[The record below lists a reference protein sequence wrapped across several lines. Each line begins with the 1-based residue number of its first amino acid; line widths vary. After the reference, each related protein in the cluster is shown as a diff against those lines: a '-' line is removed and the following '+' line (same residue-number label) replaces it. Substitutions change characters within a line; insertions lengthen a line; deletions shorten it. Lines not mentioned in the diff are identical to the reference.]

1 MIPQRLRLRNFM
13 SYGDVPV
20 EVDFDGVHLACLCG
34 PNGHGKSA
42 LLDAVTWALWGRSRA
57 RREDDL
63 VRQGST
69 EMEIEFCFEVAGRGY
84 RVLRKRSLK
93 SVGRTALELQALGD
107 GGYSAMTGASMAETQ
122 SRIDE
127 ILKLSYDVFINS
139 TFLLQGRADEFTV
152 KPPAQ
157 RKEVLGEIL
166 GLAEYERLADRAR
179 ERVRARSARAA
190 VLREELAEK

>member
-1 MIPQRLRLRNFM
+1 MCRSRSTSMGCTWP
-13 SYGDVPV
+13 
-20 EVDFDGVHLACLCG
+20 A
-34 PNGHGKSA
+34 SA
-42 LLDAVTWALWGRSRA
+42 GRTATASPPCSTPSPGRWGRSRA

-69 EMEIEFCFEVAGRGY
+69 EMEIEFCFQVAGRGY

-179 ERVRARSARAA
+179 ERVRALDARA
-190 VLREELAEK
+190 R